1 MKISTKGRYG
11 LRTLMDIAIHQSN
24 GPVNLNDI
32 AERQGISS
40 KYLWQIVNL
49 LKTAGL
55 VRGTRGPKGG
65 YALLRNPAEI
75 TMLDVLQILEGPIS
89 LVECV
94 DDPDFCSR
102 VENCVTHSVWEEVS
116 QTVRNAL
123 QKITLAEILRRH
135 AGAGNASHYV
145 I

>member
-11 LRTLMDIAIHQSN
+11 LRTLMDIAAHQAT
-24 GPVNLNDI
+24 GPVNLNDM
-32 AERQGISS
+32 AERQGISA

-49 LKTAGL
+49 LKMAGF

-65 YALLRNPAEI
+65 YILIRDPHSI
-75 TMLDVLQILEGPIS
+75 TLLDVIQVLEGPVS

-94 DDPDFCSR
+94 DDPTYCSR
-102 VENCVTHSVWEEVS
+102 AENCVAHSVWSEVS
-116 QTVRNAL
+116 QAVRQAL
-123 QKITLAEILRRH
+123 ANVTLAEILRRH
-135 AGAGNASHYV
+135 AVAGSSSHYV

>member
-1 MKISTKGRYG
+1 
-11 LRTLMDIAIHQSN
+11 MDIAVHQTK

-32 AERQGISS
+32 AERQGISA

-65 YALLRNPAEI
+65 YILLREPSEI
-75 TMLDVLQILEGPIS
+75 TILDVIQILEGPVT

-94 DDPDFCSR
+94 DDPAYCSR
-102 VENCVTHSVWEEVS
+102 TENCVAHSVWKEVS
-116 QTVRNAL
+116 LAIRDAL
-123 QKITLAEILRRH
+123 QKISLAEILRRH
-135 AGAGNASHYV
+135 AVSGSASHYV

>member
-1 MKISTKGRYG
+1 MKVSTKGRYG
-11 LRTLMDIAIHQSN
+11 LRTLMDISSHQAN

-32 AERQGISS
+32 AGRQGISA

-49 LKTAGL
+49 LKTAGF

-65 YALLRNPAEI
+65 YVLIRDPADI
-75 TMLDVLQILEGPIS
+75 TLLDVIQVLEGPVT

-94 DDPDFCSR
+94 DVPNFCSHT
-102 VENCVTHSVWEEVS
+102 ESCVANSVWAEVS
-116 QTVRNAL
+116 ESIRSAL
-123 QKITLAEILRRH
+123 RSITLAEILRRH
-135 AGAGNASHYV
+135 AEAGSSNHYV

>member
-11 LRTLMDIAIHQSN
+11 LRTLMDIAVHQEK

-32 AERQGISS
+32 AGRQGISA

-49 LKTAGL
+49 LKTAGF

-65 YALLRNPAEI
+65 YVLLRDPADI
-75 TMLDVLQILEGPIS
+75 TLLDVIQILEGPVS

-94 DDPDFCSR
+94 DDPNYCSHA
-102 VENCVTHSVWEEVS
+102 ESCVAHSVWEEVALS
-116 QTVRNAL
+116 IRGAL
-123 QKITLAEILRRH
+123 QKITLSEILRRH
-135 AGAGNASHYV
+135 AVAGSASHYV

>member
-1 MKISTKGRYG
+1 MKVSTKGRYG
-11 LRTLMDIAIHQSN
+11 LRTLMDIAIHQEN
-24 GPVNLNDI
+24 GPVNLNEI
-32 AERQGISS
+32 AERQSISA

-49 LKTAGL
+49 LKTAGF
-55 VRGTRGPKGG
+55 VRGTRGPNGG
-65 YALLRNPAEI
+65 YTLLLDPSEI
-75 TMLDVLQILEGPIS
+75 TLIHVIETLEGPLS

-94 DDPDFCSR
+94 DSTGTCSHT
-102 VENCVTHSVWEEVS
+102 EDCVAHSVWTEVS
-116 QTVRNAL
+116 QAIRSSL

>member
-11 LRTLMDIAIHQSN
+11 LRTLMDIAVHQGQ

-32 AERQGISS
+32 AERQGISA

-49 LKTAGL
+49 LKTAGF

-65 YALLRNPAEI
+65 YVLARAPAEI
-75 TMLDVLQILEGPIS
+75 TLLDIVQILEGPLS

-94 DDPDFCSR
+94 DDPE
-102 VENCVTHSVWEEVS
+102 VCVRAERCVAHSIWEEAS
-116 QTVRNAL
+116 QTIRGAL
-123 QKITLAEILRRH
+123 KKITLAEILRRH
-135 AGAGNASHYV
+135 ATVGNSGHYV

>member
-11 LRTLMDIAIHQSN
+11 LRTLMDVAVHQAK

-32 AERQGISS
+32 AERQGISA

-49 LKTAGL
+49 LKTAGF

-65 YALLRNPAEI
+65 YVLLRDPADI
-75 TMLDVLQILEGPIS
+75 TLLDVIQVLEGPVS

-94 DDPDFCSR
+94 DDPDVCSR
-102 VENCVTHSVWEEVS
+102 VENCVAHSVWEEVS
-116 QTVRNAL
+116 GAIRAAL
-123 QKITLAEILRRH
+123 RKITLAEILRRH
-135 AGAGNASHYV
+135 AVAGSASHYV

>member
-11 LRTLMDIAIHQSN
+11 LRTLMDISIHQTK

-32 AERQGISS
+32 AERQGISA

-49 LKTAGL
+49 LKTAGF

-65 YALLRNPAEI
+65 YILIRDPADI
-75 TMLDVLQILEGPIS
+75 TMLDVIQILEGPIS

-94 DDPDFCSR
+94 DDADFCER
-102 VENCVTHSVWEEVS
+102 MENCVAHSVWTDVS
-116 QTVRNAL
+116 QVIRGAL
-123 QKITLAEILRRH
+123 QKITLAEILRRN
-135 AGAGNASHYV
+135 AGDGSSSHYV

>member
-11 LRTLMDIAIHQSN
+11 LRTLMDIAAHQSK

-32 AERQGISS
+32 AKRQDISA

-49 LKTAGL
+49 LKTAGF

-65 YALLRNPAEI
+65 YVLLRNPSDI
-75 TMLDVLQILEGPIS
+75 NLLDVIQTLEGPVS

-102 VENCVTHSVWEEVS
+102 MDNCVAHSVWEEVS
-116 QTVRNAL
+116 HAIRGAL

-135 AGAGNASHYV
+135 ATAGSASHYV

>member
-11 LRTLMDIAIHQSN
+11 LRTLMDVSAHQAK

-32 AERQGISS
+32 AERQGISA

-49 LKTAGL
+49 LKTAGF

-65 YALLRNPAEI
+65 YILIRDPADI
-75 TMLDVLQILEGPIS
+75 TMLDVIQALEGPVT

-94 DDPDFCSR
+94 DDPACCAR
-102 VENCVTHSVWEEVS
+102 GENCVAHSVWEEVS
-116 QTVRNAL
+116 QVIRAAL

-135 AGAGNASHYV
+135 AAAGSSSQYV

>member
-11 LRTLMDIAIHQSN
+11 LRTLMDIAIHQAQ

-32 AERQGISS
+32 AERQGISA

-49 LKTAGL
+49 LKTAGF

-65 YALLRNPAEI
+65 YVLLRDPAQI
-75 TMLDVLQILEGPIS
+75 TLLDVIQILEGPIS

-94 DDPDFCSR
+94 DDPTYCDR
-102 VENCVTHSVWEEVS
+102 VRTCVAHSVWTEVS
-116 QTVRNAL
+116 QAFRDAL
-123 QKITLAEILRRH
+123 ARVSLAEILRRH
-135 AGAGNASHYV
+135 ASSGDAGQYV

>member
-11 LRTLMDIAIHQSN
+11 LRTLMDISIHQSQ

-32 AERQGISS
+32 AERQGISA

-49 LKTAGL
+49 LKTAGF

-65 YALLRNPAEI
+65 YILLRDPSEI
-75 TMLDVLQILEGPIS
+75 TLLDVIQVLEGPVS

-94 DDPDFCSR
+94 DDPAYCLRTDQCAA
-102 VENCVTHSVWEEVS
+102 HSVWEEVS
-116 QTVRNAL
+116 RAIRGALRN
-123 QKITLAEILRRH
+123 ITLAEILRRH
-135 AGAGNASHYV
+135 AAAGSSSQYV

>member
-1 MKISTKGRYG
+1 MKISTRGRYG
-11 LRTLMDIAIHQSN
+11 LRTLMDIAVHQRQ

-32 AERQGISS
+32 AERQGLSA
-40 KYLWQIVNL
+40 KYLWQIINL
-49 LKTAGL
+49 LQTAGL

-65 YALLRNPAEI
+65 YVLIRDPAEI
-75 TMLDVLQILEGPIS
+75 TLLDVVQILEGPVS

-94 DDPDFCSR
+94 DSPDCCVR
-102 VENCVTHSVWEEVS
+102 AENCVAHSVWSEVS
-116 QTVRNAL
+116 QAVRGAL

-135 AGAGNASHYV
+135 ADAGGSSQYV